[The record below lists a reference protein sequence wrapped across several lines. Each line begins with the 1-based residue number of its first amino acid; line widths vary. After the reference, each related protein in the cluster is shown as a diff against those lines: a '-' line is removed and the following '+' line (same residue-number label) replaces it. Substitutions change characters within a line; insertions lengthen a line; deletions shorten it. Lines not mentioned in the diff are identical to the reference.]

1 MASGPGQ
8 PPPEGAQVKDLILQ
22 SLRES
27 VKRYPDVKP
36 LLRGDARWIA
46 EVYTYKVGEAPDDDV
61 RRKDERRLELR
72 LREFLEGQLERL
84 LKQVKDEF
92 KSFQPSFWDEEE
104 RLLWEFLSNEF
115 VGIIIHGTQG
125 GLGLLGANASLVN
138 QQMINSALIEYAR
151 LYRNEW
157 LHAITETTRKTVADI
172 ITNWLQTGD
181 PLSELVKTLSNPELG
196 LFSKVRAKRIA
207 VTEVTRLHAMG
218 NEIAWK
224 ESGTVDQFNW
234 MTAADGL
241 VCDRCKLMQKKG
253 PYPLDQLSKLI
264 PDHVNC
270 RCWGQ
275 PIVNLDKVEELGRQ
289 IALGE

>member
-1 MASGPGQ
+1 M
-8 PPPEGAQVKDLILQ
+8 KDLILDA
-22 SLRES
+22 LRES

-61 RRKDERRLELR
+61 RRRDERRLER
-72 LREFLEGQLERL
+72 AFGEFLEMQLERL
-84 LKQVKDEF
+84 LKQVKREF
-92 KSFQPSFWDEEE
+92 KSFQPSFWEEEE
-104 RLLWEFLSNEF
+104 RLLWEYLSQEF

-125 GLGLLGANASLVN
+125 GLSLLGANASLVN

-157 LHAITETTRKTVADI
+157 LHLINETTRKTVGDI

-181 PLSELVKTLSNPELG
+181 PLKELVKMLSNPELG
-196 LFSKVRAKRIA
+196 LFSKARAKRIA
-207 VTEVTRLHAMG
+207 VTETTRLHAMG
-218 NEIAWK
+218 NEMVWK

-234 MTAADGL
+234 MTAEDEL
-241 VCDRCKLMQKKG
+241 VCTAFCVPGSKG
-253 PYPLDQLSKLI
+253 SPYPLNRLHELI
-264 PDHVNC
+264 PAHVNC

-289 IALGE
+289 IMLGE

>member
-1 MASGPGQ
+1 M
-8 PPPEGAQVKDLILQ
+8 KDLILDA
-22 SLRES
+22 LRES

-61 RRKDERRLELR
+61 RRRDERRLER
-72 LREFLEGQLERL
+72 AFGEFLEMQLERL
-84 LKQVKDEF
+84 LKQVKREF
-92 KSFQPSFWDEEE
+92 KSFQPSFWEEEE
-104 RLLWEFLSNEF
+104 RLLWEYLSQEF

-125 GLGLLGANASLVN
+125 GLSLLGANASLVN

-157 LHAITETTRKTVADI
+157 LHLINETTRKTVGDI

-181 PLSELVKTLSNPELG
+181 PLKELVKMLSNPELG
-196 LFSKVRAKRIA
+196 LFSKARAKRIA
-207 VTEVTRLHAMG
+207 VTETTRLHAMG
-218 NEIAWK
+218 NEMVWK
-224 ESGTVDQFNW
+224 ESGTIDQFNW
-234 MTAADGL
+234 MTSEDEK
-241 VCDRCKLMQKKG
+241 VCKRCLEGNQG
-253 PYPLDQLSKLI
+253 SPYPLNQLHELI
-264 PDHVNC
+264 PAHVNC

-289 IALGE
+289 IMLGE

>member
-1 MASGPGQ
+1 M
-8 PPPEGAQVKDLILQ
+8 KDLILEA
-22 SLRES
+22 LRES
-27 VKRYPDVKP
+27 VKRYPEVVQH
-36 LLRGDARWIA
+36 LQGDAKWMA
-46 EVYTYKVGEAPDDDV
+46 QVFAYKVGEAPDDDV
-61 RRKDERRLELR
+61 RRKDERRLER
-72 LREFLEGQLERL
+72 AFGEFFEMQLERL
-84 LKQVKDEF
+84 LKQIKREF
-92 KSFQPSFWDEEE
+92 KSFQPSFWDDEE
-104 RLLWEFLSNEF
+104 RLMWEAMSEEF

-125 GLGLLGANASLVN
+125 GLSLLGANASLVN

-157 LHAITETTRKTVADI
+157 LHHISETTRKTVGDI

-181 PLSELVKTLSNPELG
+181 PISELVKTLSNPELG
-196 LFSKVRAKRIA
+196 LFSKARAKRVA

-241 VCDRCKLMQKKG
+241 VCDRCKIAQSKG
-253 PYPLDQLSKLI
+253 PYPLNQLSALI

>member
-1 MASGPGQ
+1 MK
-8 PPPEGAQVKDLILQ
+8 ELVLQ

-46 EVYTYKVGEAPDDDV
+46 EVFTYKTGEAPDDDV

-72 LREFLEGQLERL
+72 LREFLEAQLERL
-84 LKQVKDEF
+84 LKQVRKEF
-92 KSFQPSFWDEEE
+92 KSFQPSFWEDEE
-104 RLLWEFLSNEF
+104 RLLWEFLSSDF

-125 GLGLLGANASLVN
+125 GLNLLGANAALVS
-138 QQMINSALIEYAR
+138 QQQINSALIEYAR

-157 LHAITETTRKTVADI
+157 LHAINETTRKTVGDI

-181 PLSELVKTLSNPELG
+181 PMSELVKTLSNPELN
-196 LFSKVRAKRIA
+196 LFSKIRAKRIA

-218 NEIAWK
+218 NEITWK

-234 MTAADGL
+234 MTAEDGL
-241 VCDRCKLMQKKG
+241 VCDRCKIAQSKG
-253 PYPLDQLSKLI
+253 PYPLNQLSALI